1 MIETFIGT
9 LTSLLV
15 SVVLTLY
22 LEGLE
27 DLEGRLHQFLC
38 FMSGTPIAC
47 HGRNLKNSKYDDY
60 FYP

>member
-27 DLEGRLHQFLC
+27 DLEGRLHQLLLC
-38 FMSGTPIAC
+38 L
-47 HGRNLKNSKYDDY
+47 GRQLLAAVVTSKYDSY
-60 FYP
+60 FYPR